1 MKKEQK
7 VSKDK
12 RYEDRHKEERKAKC
26 MIWGTSVERPL
37 GEEINEFL
45 KLTGFTK
52 VQLIK
57 AGYQALLEEAAEKD
71 VSLAKIIDKY
81 DDFFYNELEAFK
93 KRQEEDQK

>member
-37 GEEINEFL
+37 AEEINAFL
-45 KLTGFTK
+45 KVNGFTK

-57 AGYQALLEEAAEKD
+57 AGYQTLVEKA
-71 VSLAKIIDKY
+71 SKNK
-81 DDFFYNELEAFK
+81 
-93 KRQEEDQK
+93 

>member
-1 MKKEQK
+1 MCRINTTAPSQEVEEMKEQK

-52 VQLIK
+52 VELIK
-57 AGYQALLEEAAEKD
+57 AGYQTLVEK
-71 VSLAKIIDKY
+71 SSKNK
-81 DDFFYNELEAFK
+81 
-93 KRQEEDQK
+93 

>member
-37 GEEINEFL
+37 AEEINAFL
-45 KLTGFTK
+45 KATSFTK
-52 VQLIK
+52 VELIK
-57 AGYQALLEEAAEKD
+57 AGYQALLKKVEK
-71 VSLAKIIDKY
+71 
-81 DDFFYNELEAFK
+81 K
-93 KRQEEDQK
+93 K

>member
-37 GEEINEFL
+37 AEEINAFL
-45 KLTGFTK
+45 KATRFTK
-52 VQLIK
+52 VELIK
-57 AGYQALLEEAAEKD
+57 AGYQALLKEAEK
-71 VSLAKIIDKY
+71 
-81 DDFFYNELEAFK
+81 K
-93 KRQEEDQK
+93 K

>member
-1 MKKEQK
+1 MYTTIITQENKDMSEQK

-37 GEEINEFL
+37 AEEINDFL
-45 KLTGFTK
+45 KANGFTK

-57 AGYQALLEEAAEKD
+57 AGYQALLVEAA
-71 VSLAKIIDKY
+71 
-81 DDFFYNELEAFK
+81 K
-93 KRQEEDQK
+93 KK

>member
-37 GEEINEFL
+37 AEEINEFL
-45 KLTGFTK
+45 KANGFTK

-57 AGYQALLEEAAEKD
+57 AGYQTLLKEAEK
-71 VSLAKIIDKY
+71 
-81 DDFFYNELEAFK
+81 K
-93 KRQEEDQK
+93 K

>member
-1 MKKEQK
+1 MKEQK

-45 KLTGFTK
+45 KKSGYTK
-52 VQLIK
+52 VQVIK
-57 AGYQALLEEAAEKD
+57 AGYEALLDEYAQRD
-71 VSLAKIIDKY
+71 LSLAKIMDKY
-81 DDFFYNELEAFK
+81 DDFFYDELEAFK
-93 KRQEEDQK
+93 KKREDQT

>member
-37 GEEINEFL
+37 AEEINAFL
-45 KLTGFTK
+45 KATGFTK

-57 AGYQALLEEAAEKD
+57 AGYQTLLKEAEK
-71 VSLAKIIDKY
+71 
-81 DDFFYNELEAFK
+81 K
-93 KRQEEDQK
+93 K

>member
-12 RYEDRHKEERKAKC
+12 RYEDRHKEERKSKC

-37 GEEINEFL
+37 AEEINAFL
-45 KLTGFTK
+45 KATGFTK

-57 AGYQALLEEAAEKD
+57 AGYQVLSEKA
-71 VSLAKIIDKY
+71 SKNK
-81 DDFFYNELEAFK
+81 
-93 KRQEEDQK
+93 

>member
-37 GEEINEFL
+37 AEEINKFL
-45 KLTGFTK
+45 KANGFTK

-57 AGYQALLEEAAEKD
+57 AGYQALLKEAEK
-71 VSLAKIIDKY
+71 
-81 DDFFYNELEAFK
+81 K
-93 KRQEEDQK
+93 K

>member
-37 GEEINEFL
+37 AEEINAFL
-45 KLTGFTK
+45 KVTGFTK
-52 VQLIK
+52 VELIK
-57 AGYQALLEEAAEKD
+57 AGYQALLKEAEK
-71 VSLAKIIDKY
+71 
-81 DDFFYNELEAFK
+81 K
-93 KRQEEDQK
+93 K

>member
-37 GEEINEFL
+37 AEEINNFL
-45 KLTGFTK
+45 KTTGHTK
-52 VQLIK
+52 VELIK
-57 AGYQALLEEAAEKD
+57 AGYQALLKKAEK
-71 VSLAKIIDKY
+71 
-81 DDFFYNELEAFK
+81 K
-93 KRQEEDQK
+93 K

>member
-1 MKKEQK
+1 MVKYCCRIDTTIITQENKDMSEQK

-52 VQLIK
+52 VELIK
-57 AGYQALLEEAAEKD
+57 AGYQTLVEK
-71 VSLAKIIDKY
+71 SSKNK
-81 DDFFYNELEAFK
+81 
-93 KRQEEDQK
+93 

>member
-37 GEEINEFL
+37 AEEINEFL
-45 KLTGFTK
+45 KVNGFTK
-52 VQLIK
+52 VELIK
-57 AGYQALLEEAAEKD
+57 AGYQALLKEAEK
-71 VSLAKIIDKY
+71 
-81 DDFFYNELEAFK
+81 K
-93 KRQEEDQK
+93 K

>member
-1 MKKEQK
+1 MTKPRA
-7 VSKDK
+7 SKDK

-45 KLTGFTK
+45 KKSGYTK

-57 AGYQALLEEAAEKD
+57 AGYETLIETTKKD
-71 VSLAKIIDKY
+71 
-81 DDFFYNELEAFK
+81 
-93 KRQEEDQK
+93 